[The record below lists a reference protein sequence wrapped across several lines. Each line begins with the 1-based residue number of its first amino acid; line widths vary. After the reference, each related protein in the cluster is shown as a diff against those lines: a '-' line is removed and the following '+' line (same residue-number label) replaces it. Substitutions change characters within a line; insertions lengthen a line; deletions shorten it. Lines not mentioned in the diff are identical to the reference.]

1 MLEARLRWYG
11 HVLGSDDNSVAKSAM
26 NITVDGRRPRGRPK
40 TRWLDR
46 IAEDMR
52 VPKLTEEDAFN
63 RRKWRNQTRYADP
76 SSWEY
81 G

>member
-1 MLEARLRWYG
+1 M
-11 HVLGSDDNSVAKSAM
+11 D
-26 NITVDGRRPRGRPK
+26 ITVNGRRPRGRPK

-52 VPKLTEEDAFN
+52 VLKLTGEDAFN
-63 RRKWRNQTRYADP
+63 RRKWRNHTRDADL

-81 G
+81 GWEEEEVFVIVASFVLVKT